1 MRLKARCKYLK
12 RRPEKHER
20 IVPKYKTQVKYII
33 QLTFS
38 FTDMG
43 NKEKDMFPS
52 GILEALHEPTEDIN
66 PPQASEQ

>member
-1 MRLKARCKYLK
+1 MGNKEK
-12 RRPEKHER
+12 RMFPSGTLEALHEPNKDKDLRPEKHER

-43 NKEKDMFPS
+43 NKKTTNRLPLR
-52 GILEALHEPTEDIN
+52 G
-66 PPQASEQ
+66 